1 MSEQPPAAA
10 PALEAQ
16 GLTKRFGRRT
26 VVDALDLTVPAGTVY
41 GFLGPNGA
49 GKSTTLRMALGLIRP
64 TGGSV
69 RLLGH
74 EVATA
79 RNKALREVGAQVET
93 PAFYGYLSGWRNLK
107 MLGELTGST
116 PPDRIDE
123 VLERV
128 RLAGREHDK
137 VRTYSQGMRMRLGL
151 AQALVSRP
159 RLLILDEPTNGL
171 DPQGMREV
179 RQLIRE
185 LATTEGMTVFLS
197 SHLLA
202 EVQQVCDRV
211 AVIHQGRLVAEGP
224 VTELLR
230 SAGHVRVDITCDR
243 LDEALARV
251 APLPGVSLAELE
263 EDRLRVDVEE
273 ESVADVNRALVEAG
287 HRVAALVPRQQS
299 LEEFFLKVTGEPA

>member
-1 MSEQPPAAA
+1 M
-10 PALEAQ
+10 
-16 GLTKRFGRRT
+16 
-26 VVDALDLTVPAGTVY
+26 
-41 GFLGPNGA
+41 
-49 GKSTTLRMALGLIRP
+49 
-64 TGGSV
+64 
-69 RLLGH
+69 
-74 EVATA
+74 
-79 RNKALREVGAQVET
+79 
-93 PAFYGYLSGWRNLK
+93 
-107 MLGELTGST
+107 
-116 PPDRIDE
+116 
-123 VLERV
+123 
-128 RLAGREHDK
+128 
-137 VRTYSQGMRMRLGL
+137 RTYSQGMRMRLGL